1 MAHAQQAGMEEITPE
16 HAIRWLTANPAK
28 AMGIADMT
36 GTLEPGKMADVVL
49 WNGNPFSVYAHAEK
63 VYIDGARVY
72 DRADPSRHPESD
84 FMLGPDAGQGRAG
97 GVLWQPSCRSS
108 PVLPSK
114 AE

>member
-72 DRADPSRHPESD
+72 DRDDPSRQPRSEESRV
-84 FMLGPDAGQGRAG
+84 GKGC
-97 GVLWQPSCRSS
+97 VSTCRSGWS
-108 PVLPSK
+108 PYN
-114 AE
+114 